1 MTSRHAM
8 KKIEGRTH
16 VLVPL
21 DHESVLSPR
30 EPSHRYP
37 AVLSRI
43 EHDLAAIDSFLE
55 RLQPMLHCSELAAV
69 PQEEPDDVL
78 TPYWNNGYFSGM
90 DARAAYAV
98 TGSLAPRTILE
109 IGSGHSTKFIR
120 KAIQNCGTA
129 TEIVSIDPQ
138 PRTEIDALCD
148 HVVRKDV
155 HEVDISVFA
164 ALESGDVLFWDGSHL
179 VFNGADAVRLFLEIL
194 PALAPGVLVHI
205 HDIALPFEYPGVFD
219 GRGYAEQYLLAAYLL
234 GGGDVDVVFPVA
246 YLAATRGFDG
256 GLSFWMRKMGPKLT
270 G

>member
-1 MTSRHAM
+1 M
-8 KKIEGRTH
+8 IEGRAH

-30 EPSHRYP
+30 EPSHQYA
-37 AVLSRI
+37 AVRFRI
-43 EHDLAAIDSFLE
+43 EHDLAAIDSFLAS
-55 RLQPMLHCSELAAV
+55 LQSLLHCSELAAV

-109 IGSGHSTKFIR
+109 VGSGHSTKFIR
-120 KAIQNCGTA
+120 KAIRECGTS
-129 TEIVSIDPQ
+129 TQLVSIDPV
-138 PRTEIDALCD
+138 PRAEVDALCD
-148 HVVRKDV
+148 RVVRKDV
-155 HEVDISVFA
+155 NSVGASVFT
-164 ALESGDVLFWDGSHL
+164 ALEAGDVLFWDGSHV

-205 HDIALPFEYPGVFD
+205 HDIALPFEYPEVFD

-234 GGGDVDVVFPVA
+234 GGGDVEVVLPVA
-246 YLAATRGFDG
+246 YLATTRGLEG
-256 GLSFWMRKMGPKLT
+256 GLSFWMRKTDSQLT